1 VGAVLIDAVGRRVM
15 LGVHP
20 LADLAPRDVVA
31 AGMVAR
37 MAQAPEGIDD
47 HLWLDATALDRRLL
61 TRRFP
66 TVLARCREAGI
77 DPVSDP
83 IPVAPAA
90 HYACGGLLADLDGCT
105 TVPGLFAVG
114 EVACTGVHG
123 ANRLASNSL
132 TEALVAGRR
141 AGREVSRSP
150 SVGSVPV
157 EAAAARSPDRP
168 GTVAP
173 SSRALTAALTSRY
186 AGMLR
191 DAAGLA
197 VLLEHLGRVAVSDTP
212 AGDLATIEAT
222 NLHTVSSL
230 VAAAAA
236 ARLESRGCHRRSDA
250 PNARTEWQAHLLG
263 RIDDGAVLLERGAC
277 RAAA

>member
-1 VGAVLIDAVGRRVM
+1 
-15 LGVHP
+15 
-20 LADLAPRDVVA
+20 
-31 AGMVAR
+31 
-37 MAQAPEGIDD
+37 
-47 HLWLDATALDRRLL
+47 
-61 TRRFP
+61 
-66 TVLARCREAGI
+66 
-77 DPVSDP
+77 
-83 IPVAPAA
+83 
-90 HYACGGLLADLDGCT
+90 
-105 TVPGLFAVG
+105 
-114 EVACTGVHG
+114 
-123 ANRLASNSL
+123 
-132 TEALVAGRR
+132 
-141 AGREVSRSP
+141 
-150 SVGSVPV
+150 
-157 EAAAARSPDRP
+157 
-168 GTVAP
+168 
-173 SSRALTAALTSRY
+173 
-186 AGMLR
+186 MLR